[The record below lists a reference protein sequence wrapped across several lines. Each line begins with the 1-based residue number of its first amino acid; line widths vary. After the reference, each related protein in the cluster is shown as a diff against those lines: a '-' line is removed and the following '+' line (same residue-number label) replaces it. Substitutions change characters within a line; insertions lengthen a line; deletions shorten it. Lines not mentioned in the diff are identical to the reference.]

1 MLLKDQYP
9 ISIDKSNEIDFVDNG
24 VASVNS
30 ETGVLIWKSEVKPGE
45 TKTYRFRYVVKY
57 TIDRIVNFN

>member
-30 ETGVLIWKSEVKPGE
+30 KTGVLIWKSEVKPGE

-57 TIDRIVNFN
+57 TIYRIVNFN

>member
-9 ISIDKSNEIDFVDNG
+9 ISIEKSIEIDFVDNG
-24 VASVNS
+24 GTSVNS
-30 ETGVLIWKSEVKPGE
+30 ETGGLTWKIEVKSRE
-45 TKTYRFRYVVKY
+45 TKTYQFKYAVKY